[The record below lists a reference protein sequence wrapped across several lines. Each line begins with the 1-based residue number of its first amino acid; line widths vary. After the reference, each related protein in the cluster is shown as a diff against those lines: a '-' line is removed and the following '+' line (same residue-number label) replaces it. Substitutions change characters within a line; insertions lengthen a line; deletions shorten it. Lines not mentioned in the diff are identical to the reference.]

1 MSADGQMPDAPAPVA
16 DAAQPTNDAPPVN
29 DALMARLDEMQQQL
43 GKLQAPT
50 QEPQWQ
56 GGIADLPYDQPDQ
69 GFDPNQSFD
78 PNQGFDPYGQQP
90 DQYQPGQYAPDQYQD
105 PQQAQAQAM
114 QQLQGYI
121 AEQVQQGVQQHVT
134 PYIQQQ
140 RANELERQY
149 PDLAD
154 PAKAGE
160 IVAQTAQYAQ
170 KLGRPELA
178 RDPQLVELVYLA
190 QQARS
195 NAAQETPADGGNEV
209 HLESGG
215 AAPQQE
221 EVDPVTRMLQSWNK
235 A

>member
-1 MSADGQMPDAPAPVA
+1 MSADGQIAPDATQAAPEAPAQ
-16 DAAQPTNDAPPVN
+16 AAEAPQVN
-29 DALMARLDEMQQQL
+29 DALMARLDEMSQQIGQL
-43 GKLQAPT
+43 TQAAPA
-50 QEPQWQ
+50 EPQWQ
-56 GGIADLPYDQPDQ
+56 GGISDLPYAEGDQSQ
-69 GFDPNQSFD
+69 QFDP
-78 PNQGFDPYGQQP
+78 GFDPYQQQFQGP
-90 DQYQPGQYAPDQYQD
+90 DQYQPGQYAPDPYQD

-114 QQLQGYI
+114 QQLQSFI

-154 PAKAGE
+154 PQKAGE
-160 IVAQTAQYAQ
+160 VVAQTAQYAQ

-195 NAAQETPADGGNEV
+195 QAAQETPADGDQGV

-221 EVDPVTRMLQSWNK
+221 ESDPVTRMLAAHNK
-235 A
+235 GF

>member
-1 MSADGQMPDAPAPVA
+1 MSADGQMAPDSQAPVA
-16 DAAQPTNDAPPVN
+16 DAPGPTTQDTPPVN
-29 DALMARLDEMQQQL
+29 DAMMARLDELGAQMAKLAGSQQ
-43 GKLQAPT
+43 PDP
-50 QEPQWQ
+50 EWQ
-56 GGIADLPYDQPDQ
+56 GGISDQFGTDQFQPDP
-69 GFDPNQSFD
+69 GFDQ
-78 PNQGFDPYGQQP
+78 QGFDPYGQQA

-114 QQLQGYI
+114 EQLQGFI
-121 AEQVQQGVQQHVT
+121 REQVQQGVQQQVT
-134 PYIQQQ
+134 PWMQQQ

-149 PDLAD
+149 PALAD
-154 PAKAGE
+154 PKTAGE

-190 QQARS
+190 QQAKTS
-195 NAAQETPADGGNEV
+195 AAQETPADGGQQV

-221 EVDPVTRMLQSWNK
+221 EVDPATRMLQAWNK